1 MLRTETLI
9 CGERNR
15 LAEEYDTCVD
25 RFRLA
30 VFALKNLLGA
40 EFDRAYET
48 SEKHRI
54 ALEKARI
61 ALNQHRVEHR
71 CQGVEADR

>member
-1 MLRTETLI
+1 MT
-9 CGERNR
+9 GEHR
-15 LAEEYDTCVD
+15 TCVD

-40 EFDRAYET
+40 DFDRVYET

-71 CQGVEADR
+71 C